1 MPHAARFHR
10 HFLTWD
16 RPWLPQAA
24 AWLARDWTG
33 TGPLDLS
40 DLMVVVPTQQAA
52 RRLREALAEFAD
64 RRDSAV
70 FPPRAVTPDA
80 LLAQGADGPDVAS
93 RLEALLA
100 WAEVLLTVDL
110 DTVAE
115 VFPVAPP
122 RRDAGWAWSQ
132 AEQLFRLQTQLTEG
146 GLAFAAVAGA
156 AGPEFPEGSRWLQ
169 LAALERQQAAAL
181 AARGRREPH
190 AARRDF
196 ARSPVLPA
204 GVRRVAVLAV
214 ADPLPLALE
223 VLAAW
228 SVQVRVEVLVFAPEA
243 EAEAFDGV
251 GRPRPE
257 SWARREIDVPQFERR
272 VRLQADP
279 AAEAGEIVRLVTR
292 YADTD
297 GLVALGVADPEVMPR
312 LENDLTRAG
321 RPHYNP
327 EGALWRTHR
336 LYALLVAL
344 AALAR
349 EPAYE
354 AVAALAR
361 CPDFLRGLQARF
373 GTGFSRA
380 LFLTELDDL
389 RAEHL
394 PADLANAR
402 RFVRP
407 AATHAARGLEL
418 MEELRTVLVGED
430 FPGGAVAALTA
441 LLGDR
446 NYDCGQPEDAR
457 ALAAAEVWREVMRQ
471 CESARERFPGWETDD
486 WWDIA
491 LRLFG
496 DSRQSEE
503 KETGALE
510 LQGWL
515 ELPWEDAP
523 HLIVAGLNEGLVPDA
538 IVGDAFLPESLR
550 VALGLKTNPS
560 RYARDA
566 YFLQA
571 LAASRRE
578 SGRLELLFAKHSAA
592 GDPLRPSR
600 LLLACTDLALPA
612 RINHVFRPVEAFQPN
627 RAWTRAWPL
636 VPRREPPPTRVP
648 VTGLRAWLACPFRFY
663 LAQVL
668 KMRAVDPAKSEM
680 DAFDFGTLC
689 HAALEELGRD
699 AAMRDST
706 DEVVLRE
713 FLLAGFERA
722 LRARFGGSLTLPLVV
737 QAESARQRLGKVAAV
752 QARERADGWRIERI
766 ESAFTLE
773 VGGLVV
779 RGRIDRIDRH
789 ETTGAWRVLDY
800 KTSDTAVPPS
810 RSHLRPFR
818 PADAELPAWR
828 RVSVDGRD
836 CVWADLQL
844 PVYLRALGQ
853 ELAGIPSITGGYFNL
868 PKAAGETGLA
878 LWPELSGELLAAAHA
893 CTDGVAG
900 CIRAGE
906 FWPPAELDPDSDD
919 FASLVHHGAAGSF
932 AWEVSR

>member
-1 MPHAARFHR
+1 MPSAARFHR

-16 RPWLPQAA
+16 RPWLPQVA
-24 AWLARDWTG
+24 AWLARDWSG
-33 TGPLDLS
+33 NGPLDLS

-52 RRLREALAEFAD
+52 RRLREALAEFAG
-64 RRDSAV
+64 RRGSAV

-80 LLAQGADGPDVAS
+80 LLAEGAGGPDVAS

-100 WAEVLLTVDL
+100 WAEVLRNVDL

-132 AEQLFRLQTQLTEG
+132 AEQLYRLQTQLTEG
-146 GLAFAAVAGA
+146 GLAFAEVAAA

-169 LAALERQQAAAL
+169 LAALERQQAEVLAAL
-181 AARGRREPH
+181 GRREPH

-196 ARSPVLPA
+196 ARSPALPA

-228 SVQVRVEVLVFAPEA
+228 SVQVPVEVLVFAPET
-243 EAEAFDGV
+243 EAEGFDGA

-257 SWARREIDVPQFERR
+257 SWSRRELEVPHFERR

-279 AAEAGEIVRLVTR
+279 ADEAEQIVRLVTR
-292 YADTD
+292 YAEPD
-297 GLVALGVADPEVMPR
+297 GLVALGVADPEVMPL

-336 LYALLVAL
+336 LHALLVAL

-361 CPDFLRGLQARF
+361 CPDFLRGLQERF
-373 GTGFSRA
+373 GAGFSGA
-380 LFLTELDDL
+380 LFLAELDDL
-389 RAEHL
+389 RAAHL
-394 PADLANAR
+394 PANLADAR
-402 RFVRP
+402 RFVSP
-407 AATHAARGLEL
+407 AATHVARGLEL
-418 MEELRTVLVGED
+418 MEELRTMLVREE

-441 LLGDR
+441 LLGGRSYDR
-446 NYDCGQPEDAR
+446 RLPEDAR
-457 ALAAAEVWREVMRQ
+457 AIAAAEVWREVMRQ
-471 CESARERFPGWETDD
+471 CDSARESFAAWAADD

-503 KETGALE
+503 KATGALE

-550 VALGLKTNPS
+550 ETLGLKTNPA

-566 YFLQA
+566 YLLQA
-571 LAASRRE
+571 LAASRRDG
-578 SGRLELLFAKHSAA
+578 GRLELLFAKHSAA

-600 LLLACTDLALPA
+600 LLLACADRALPA
-612 RINHVFRPVEAFQPN
+612 RISHVFRPVEALRPN
-627 RAWTRAWPL
+627 LAWTRAWRL
-636 VPRREPPPTRVP
+636 RPRREPPPSRVP

-663 LAQVL
+663 LAHGL
-668 KMRAVDPAKSEM
+668 KMRAVDPAKNEM

-699 AAMRDST
+699 AGMRDCT
-706 DEVVLRE
+706 DAGVLRE

-722 LRARFGGSLTLPLVV
+722 LRVRFGVSLPLPLVV
-737 QAESARQRLGKVAAV
+737 QAESARQRLGKVAVV

-766 ESAFTLE
+766 ESAITLE
-773 VGGLVV
+773 LGGLIV
-779 RGRIDRIDRH
+779 RGRIDRIDHH
-789 ETTGAWRVLDY
+789 EATGAWRVLDY

-810 RSHLRPFR
+810 RSHLRPLR
-818 PADAELPAWR
+818 PTDVDLPAWR
-828 RVSVDGRD
+828 RVMVDGRE
-836 CVWADLQL
+836 CVWSDLQL

-853 ELAGIPSITGGYFNL
+853 ELAGAPSITGGYFNL

-878 LWPELSGELLAAAHA
+878 LWPELSGGLLAAAHA
-893 CTDGVAG
+893 CTDGVAE

-906 FWPPAELDPDSDD
+906 FWPPAELEPDYDD
-919 FASLVHHGAAGSF
+919 FASLVHHGAADSF
-932 AWEVSR
+932 AGEASP